1 MPSMNSNYRARRRSR
16 RKSPILGVLGKGALW
31 LFSLTGISAL
41 VIIFV
46 VGLIY
51 SDLLRTLPP
60 IDTIQNWYS
69 AGQDQFP
76 QPVRVL
82 DRTSENEITSMIHP
96 AAEDRQWH
104 NVGSE
109 RPPTVPDVVVNA
121 LVAAQDAT
129 FWRHNGFDSV
139 KLAGAIFELLM
150 GRTES
155 EIYRSI
161 PHRLVE
167 MTLLSPED
175 FLLPQSLRYVKS
187 AVLAQNLVQSYS
199 KDQILEWYVNSVN
212 FGHLSPGI
220 DAAALVYF
228 DKHASDL
235 NLAEGAMLV
244 ALVEWPGLDPYLNFA
259 SVKENQ
265 GAILARM
272 ANAKLITEA
281 EFRIALD
288 ESLGLIRRSDQNG
301 IGLAKFAELQLIEA
315 VGPVMFQRQGLVIH
329 TSIDYELQ
337 DEVSC
342 VVHIQMERLSGAS
355 LESIVEDALN
365 ENCHSATYLPPERPG
380 DMGIDHRV
388 GESAIVIIDPRSGE
402 ILSYFGEGDSARPP
416 GQMVYPLLY
425 LTAFTRGYS
434 PGSMIFD
441 LPENTVGEAE
451 FGVNQE
457 SGQGPLRMRNALV
470 AGYADAAKR
479 TLGLVGED
487 AFLRVAQQL
496 GIRSEA
502 NSDDASDLPL
512 NRILTSSLLDLSFSY
527 SAFAN
532 LGTMAGE
539 KTTSGDLSSPL
550 SPILITRI
558 VDANGTEL
566 LKVPTIVRS
575 IITPSLAYLILDVLS
590 DASARWALFGRPNVF
605 DLDIPT
611 GVMTE
616 GEGGITSG
624 VASDSWTIGFTPS
637 FIVGVWVGNSDG
649 EEMYR
654 VTQENGAASLW
665 RAVIAFLTSETQS
678 EGWTIPA
685 DIIELDVCDPSGQLP
700 TQFCPLSVQEI
711 FIRGNEPV
719 QYDTLYAPIQINRE
733 TGKLATLSTPLDL
746 IEEKVFF
753 IPPPEARL
761 WAEKKGISSP
771 PTEYDATITS
781 EIQSFGSSI
790 DFPTMFSYSG
800 GSIRVRG
807 RAIVDDFRY
816 YRLEFGEG
824 LNPTAWWLIG
834 DDHFT
839 PKERGLLAIWNTE
852 DLEGLYTLKLLVVAN
867 DGKLKTDFVHVTIDN
882 EPPTIELDKV
892 PDEILVSRGEGTEIH
907 IIARAVDNIGIAK
920 VEFILNERV
929 VAVTEGFPYLTEITL
944 KDEGEI
950 EAYARAYDLAGNV
963 TDSEILKVRVV
974 EVE

>member
-1 MPSMNSNYRARRRSR
+1 MPPMNSIYRARRRSR

-31 LFSLTGISAL
+31 IFSITGISAL

-60 IDTIQNWYS
+60 IDTIRNWYT
-69 AGQDQFP
+69 AGQDPFP

-82 DRTSENEITSMIHP
+82 DRTGENEITSMIHP
-96 AAEDRQWH
+96 AAEDRHWH
-104 NVGSE
+104 YVGSE
-109 RPPTVPDVVVNA
+109 RPPTVPDAVVNA

-129 FWRHNGFDSV
+129 FWRHSGFDSA
-139 KLAGAIFELLM
+139 KLAGAIFELLT

-167 MTLLSPED
+167 MTLLPPED
-175 FLLPQSLRYVKS
+175 FFLPQSLRYIKS
-187 AVLAQNLVQSYS
+187 AVLAQNLVESYS
-199 KDQILEWYVNSVN
+199 KEQILEWYVNSVN

-244 ALVEWPGLDPYLNFA
+244 ALIEWPGLDPNLNFA
-259 SVKENQ
+259 SVKKNQ

-288 ESLGLIRRSDQNG
+288 ESLGLIGRSDENG
-301 IGLAKFAELQLIEA
+301 IGLAKFAERQIIEA
-315 VGPVMFQRQGLVIH
+315 IGPVGFQRQGLVIH

-337 DEVSC
+337 GDVSC
-342 VVHIQMERLSGAS
+342 VAQIHMERLSGVS
-355 LESIVEDALN
+355 LVSTVEDVLN
-365 ENCHSATYLPPERPG
+365 ENCHSAAYLPPERPG

-388 GESAIVIIDPRSGE
+388 GESAIVIVDPKSGE
-402 ILSYFGEGDSARPP
+402 ILSYFGEGDATRSP
-416 GQMVYPLLY
+416 GRMIYPLLY

-441 LPENTVGEAE
+441 LPENTGGEAE

-457 SGQGPLRMRNALV
+457 SGQGPIRMRNALV

-502 NSDDASDLPL
+502 YIDGASDLPL

-527 SAFAN
+527 GAFAN

-539 KTTSGDLSSPL
+539 KTASGDQSSSL

-558 VDANGTEL
+558 ADANGIDL
-566 LKVPTIVRS
+566 YKVPAIVQS

-590 DASARWALFGRPNVF
+590 DATARWPLFGRPNVF
-605 DLDIPT
+605 DLDVPT
-611 GVMTE
+611 GVMTD
-616 GEGGITSG
+616 GEGGIP
-624 VASDSWTIGFTPS
+624 SDSWTIGFTTS

-649 EEMYR
+649 EDVYR
-654 VTQENGAASLW
+654 ITQENGAAPLW
-665 RAVIAFLTSETQS
+665 RAVMAYLTSETQS
-678 EGWTIPA
+678 EGWTVPA

-700 TQFCPLSVQEI
+700 TQFCPLTVREI
-711 FIRGNEPV
+711 FIQGNEPV
-719 QYDTLYAPIQINRE
+719 QYDTLYTSVQINRE
-733 TGKLATLSTPLDL
+733 TGKLATLSTPWDL

-761 WAEKKGISSP
+761 WAEGKGISSP
-771 PTEYDATITS
+771 PTEYDAIISTEKS
-781 EIQSFGSSI
+781 SSGSSI
-790 DFPTMFSYSG
+790 DFPSMFSYSG

-807 RAIVDDFRY
+807 RAIVDDFSY
-816 YRLEFGEG
+816 YRLQFGEG
-824 LNPTAWWLIG
+824 LNPTAWRLIG

-839 PKERGLLAIWNTE
+839 PKERGLLAVWDTE
-852 DLEGLYTLKLLVVAN
+852 ELEGLYTLKLLVVAS
-867 DGKLKTDFVHVTIDN
+867 DGKLKTDTIHVTIDN
-882 EPPTIELDKV
+882 EPPTVELDEV
-892 PDEILVSRGEGTEIH
+892 PDEILVSGGESTEILL
-907 IIARAVDNIGIAK
+907 IARAVDNIGIAK
-920 VEFILNERV
+920 LEFVVNERV
-929 VAVTEGFPYLTEITL
+929 IAVPEGFPYLAEITL
-944 KDEGEI
+944 KDEGEN
-950 EAYARAYDLAGNV
+950 EVYARAYDLAGNV
-963 TDSEILKVRVV
+963 MESEVQVVRVV
-974 EVE
+974 GE

>member
-1 MPSMNSNYRARRRSR
+1 MPSMHSIYRARRRSR
-16 RKSPILGVLGKGALW
+16 RKSTVLGVLGKGALW
-31 LFSLTGISAL
+31 LFSITGISVL

-51 SDLLRTLPP
+51 SDLVWILPP
-60 IDTIQNWYS
+60 IDTIQNWYT
-69 AGQDQFP
+69 AGRDQFP
-76 QPVRVL
+76 QPLRVL
-82 DRTSENEITSMIHP
+82 DRTGENEITSMIHP

-104 NVGSE
+104 YVGTE

-121 LVAAQDAT
+121 LIAAQDAT
-129 FWRHNGFDSV
+129 FWRHSGFDSV

-150 GRTES
+150 GQTEN

-161 PHRLVE
+161 PQRLVE
-167 MTLLSPED
+167 MTILSPED
-175 FLLPQSLRYVKS
+175 FFLPQSLRYIKS
-187 AVLAQNLVQSYS
+187 AVLAQNLVESYS
-199 KDQILEWYVNSVN
+199 KDQILEWYLNSVN
-212 FGHLSPGI
+212 FGNLSPGI

-244 ALVEWPGLDPYLNFA
+244 ALVEWPGLDPNLNFA
-259 SVKENQ
+259 SVKGNQ

-281 EFRIALD
+281 EFRIAL
-288 ESLGLIRRSDQNG
+288 EERLGLIRRSDENG
-301 IGLAKFAELQLIEA
+301 IGLAKFAERQIIEA
-315 VGPVMFQRQGLVIH
+315 IGPVGFQRQGLVIH

-337 DEVSC
+337 GEVSC
-342 VVHIQMERLSGAS
+342 AVHIQMERLSGVS
-355 LESIVEDALN
+355 LEGIVEDPLN

-388 GESAIVIIDPRSGE
+388 GESAIVVVDPKNGE
-402 ILSYFGEGDSARPP
+402 ILSYFGQGDSARPP
-416 GQMVYPLLY
+416 GRMIYPLLY

-441 LPENTVGEAE
+441 LPENTGGEDE
-451 FGVNQE
+451 FGVNQD

-502 NSDDASDLPL
+502 YFDGASDLPL
-512 NRILTSSLLDLSFSY
+512 NRILTSSLLDLSFAY

-532 LGTMAGE
+532 LGTMAGA
-539 KTTSGDLSSPL
+539 KTTSGDQSSSL

-558 VDANGTEL
+558 ADANGTEL
-566 LKVPTIVRS
+566 YKVPAINQS
-575 IITPSLAYLILDVLS
+575 ILTPSLAYLIVDVLS
-590 DASARWALFGRPNVF
+590 DAAARWDLFGRPNIF

-616 GEGGITSG
+616 GEGVIT
-624 VASDSWTIGFTPS
+624 SDSWTIGFTPS

-654 VTQENGAASLW
+654 VTPENGAASLW
-665 RAVIAFLTSETQS
+665 RAVIAYLTSETQS
-678 EGWTIPA
+678 EGWIAPA
-685 DIIELDVCDPSGQLP
+685 DIIELYVCDPSGQLP

-711 FIRGNEPV
+711 FIPGNEPV
-719 QYDTLYAPIQINRE
+719 HYDTLYVPIKINRE

-761 WAEKKGISSP
+761 WAEMKGISSP
-771 PTEYDATITS
+771 PTEYDAFISTKKPNS
-781 EIQSFGSSI
+781 GSSI
-790 DFPTMFSYSG
+790 DFPSMFSYSG

-807 RAIVDDFRY
+807 RAIVDDFSY
-816 YRLEFGEG
+816 YRLQFGEG
-824 LNPTAWWLIG
+824 LNPTAWRLIG
-834 DDHFT
+834 DDHFK
-839 PKERGLLAIWNTE
+839 PKERGLLAVWDTE
-852 DLEGLYTLKLLVVAN
+852 DLEGLYTLKLLVVAS
-867 DGKLKTDFVHVTIDN
+867 DGKLKTDFIHVTIDN
-882 EPPTIELDKV
+882 EPPTLELDEV
-892 PDEILVSRGEGTEIH
+892 PDEILVSHGEGTEIL
-907 IIARAVDNIGIAK
+907 IIARAVDNIGIEK
-920 VEFILNERV
+920 VEFVLNERV
-929 VAVTEGFPYLTEITL
+929 VAVTEVFPYLTGITL
-944 KDEGEI
+944 RDEGEN
-950 EAYARAYDLAGNV
+950 ELYARAYDLAGNV
-963 TDSEILKVRVV
+963 VESEVQVVRVV
-974 EVE
+974 GE

>member
-1 MPSMNSNYRARRRSR
+1 MPPMNSNYRARRRSR

-31 LFSLTGISAL
+31 VFSITGISAL

-60 IDTIQNWYS
+60 IDTIQNWYT

-76 QPVRVL
+76 QPIRVL
-82 DRTSENEITSMIHP
+82 DRKGENEITSMIHP

-104 NVGSE
+104 YVGSE
-109 RPPTVPDVVVNA
+109 RPPTVPDAVVNA

-129 FWRHNGFDSV
+129 FWRHSGFDSA
-139 KLAGAIFELLM
+139 KSAGAIFELLM
-150 GRTES
+150 GQTES
-155 EIYRSI
+155 DIYRSI
-161 PHRLVE
+161 PHRLIE
-167 MTLLSPED
+167 MTILSPED
-175 FLLPQSLRYVKS
+175 FFLPQSLRYIKS

-212 FGHLSPGI
+212 YGHLSPGI

-244 ALVEWPGLDPYLNFA
+244 ALVEWPGLDPYLKFA
-259 SVKENQ
+259 SVKKNQ

-288 ESLGLIRRSDQNG
+288 ESLGLIRRSDENG
-301 IGLAKFAELQLIEA
+301 ISLAKFAEQQIFEA
-315 VGPVMFQRQGLVIH
+315 IGPVGFQRQGLVIH
-329 TSIDYELQ
+329 TSIDYGLQ
-337 DEVSC
+337 GEVSC
-342 VVHIQMERLSGAS
+342 VAHIQMERLSGVS
-355 LESIVEDALN
+355 LESIVENALN

-388 GESAIVIIDPRSGE
+388 GESAIVIVDPKSGE

-416 GQMVYPLLY
+416 GRMVYPLLY

-441 LPENTVGEAE
+441 LPENTGGEAE

-457 SGQGPLRMRNALV
+457 SGQGPIRMRNALV
-470 AGYADAAKR
+470 AGYADAARR

-487 AFLRVAQQL
+487 AFLRVTQQL
-496 GIRSEA
+496 GIKSEA
-502 NSDDASDLPL
+502 YIDGASDLPL
-512 NRILTSSLLDLSFSY
+512 NKILTTSLLDLSFSY
-527 SAFAN
+527 GAFAN

-539 KTTSGDLSSPL
+539 KTTLGDQSSSL

-558 VDANGTEL
+558 ADANGIDL
-566 LKVPTIVRS
+566 LKVPAITQS
-575 IITPSLAYLILDVLS
+575 IITPSLAYLILNVLS
-590 DASARWALFGRPNVF
+590 DASARWPLFGRPNVF
-605 DLDIPT
+605 DLDVPI

-616 GEGGITSG
+616 GEGG

-649 EEMYR
+649 EDVYR
-654 VTQENGAASLW
+654 ITPENGAAPLW
-665 RAVIAFLTSETQS
+665 RAVMAYVTSETPL
-678 EGWTIPA
+678 EGWTVPA
-685 DIIELDVCDPSGQLP
+685 DIIKLDVCDPSGQLP

-711 FIRGNEPV
+711 FIQGNEPV
-719 QYDTLYAPIQINRE
+719 QYDTLYAPIQINKE

-761 WAEKKGISSP
+761 WAEVKGILSP
-771 PTEYDATITS
+771 PTEYDAILSTEEPS
-781 EIQSFGSSI
+781 LGSSI
-790 DFPTMFSYSG
+790 DFPSMFSYSG

-807 RAIVDDFRY
+807 RAIVDDFSY

-824 LNPTAWWLIG
+824 LNPTTWQLIG

-839 PKERGLLAIWNTE
+839 PKERGFLAVWDTE
-852 DLEGLYTLKLLVVAN
+852 DLEGLYTLKLLVVAG
-867 DGKLKTDFVHVTIDN
+867 DGKLKTDTIYVTIDN
-882 EPPTIELDKV
+882 EPPTVELDEI
-892 PDEILVSRGEGTEIH
+892 PDEILVLLDEGTEIL
-907 IIARAVDNIGIAK
+907 IIARAEDNIGITK
-920 VEFILNERV
+920 VEFVVNERV
-929 VAVTEGFPYLTEITL
+929 VAVTEGFPYLTEIPL
-944 KDEGEI
+944 KDEGQNEV
-950 EAYARAYDLAGNV
+950 YARAYDLAGNV
-963 TDSEILKVRVV
+963 MESEVQVVRVV
-974 EVE
+974 GE